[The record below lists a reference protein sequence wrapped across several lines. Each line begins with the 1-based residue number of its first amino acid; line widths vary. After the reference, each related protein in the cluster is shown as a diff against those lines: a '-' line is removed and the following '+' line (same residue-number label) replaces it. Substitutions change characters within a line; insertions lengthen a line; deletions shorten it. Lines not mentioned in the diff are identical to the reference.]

1 MMVMMMLMITMIM
14 NDWAAEHWLAR
25 EPAEL
30 TCSLRRSSSPARP
43 RPPEP
48 TSCLFLIFL
57 IKYLLRIS
65 HYKTL
70 SLSSPAPQFE
80 PNNRPYLTFLI
91 TSFSY
96 SLTSFSFPHP
106 TPIFNSHSHMSHP
119 SFSKHF
125 FSFSLVF
132 VSDKAFSSFWAAKG
146 EPYADMIFVQN
157 ITQPDFQ
164 AKSFKNFGYFDPS
177 AQFAT
182 YFSQINSLN
191 EI

>member
-1 MMVMMMLMITMIM
+1 MMMVMMMLMMVMMTMIM

-43 RPPEP
+43 RPPEL

-57 IKYLLRIS
+57 IKYLSRI
-65 HYKTL
+65 

-96 SLTSFSFPHP
+96 SLTSFSFPHH
-106 TPIFNSHSHMSHP
+106 TLVFNSHSHMSHL
-119 SFSKHF
+119 SFSNSHLFFIF
-125 FSFSLVF
+125 FSICLRL
-132 VSDKAFSSFWAAKG
+132 SF
-146 EPYADMIFVQN
+146 I
-157 ITQPDFQ
+157 I
-164 AKSFKNFGYFDPS
+164 
-177 AQFAT
+177 
-182 YFSQINSLN
+182 
-191 EI
+191 

>member
-1 MMVMMMLMITMIM
+1 MIGQRSTGQLVSPPSLP
-14 NDWAAEHWLAR
+14 AASAAPPPPHDHDHLNP
-25 EPAEL
+25 PAAFF
-30 TCSLRRSSSPARP
+30 SFFSSNILRV
-43 RPPEP
+43 
-48 TSCLFLIFL
+48 FLIT
-57 IKYLLRIS
+57 K
-65 HYKTL
+65 L
-70 SLSSPAPQFE
+70 SLSFSFRAPQFE

-106 TPIFNSHSHMSHP
+106 IPIFNSHSHMSHP

>member
-1 MMVMMMLMITMIM
+1 MMVMMIVTMMVMIMLMMMLMMTMIM

-48 TSCLFLIFL
+48 TSRLFLIFL
-57 IKYLLRIS
+57 IKYLSPIS

-96 SLTSFSFPHP
+96 SLTSFSFSHH
-106 TPIFNSHSHMSHP
+106 TPIFNSHSHTSHL
-119 SFSKHF
+119 SFSNSHLFFIF
-125 FSFSLVF
+125 FSFCLRLSF
-132 VSDKAFSSFWAAKG
+132 IIFSG
-146 EPYADMIFVQN
+146 
-157 ITQPDFQ
+157 
-164 AKSFKNFGYFDPS
+164 
-177 AQFAT
+177 
-182 YFSQINSLN
+182 
-191 EI
+191 

>member
-1 MMVMMMLMITMIM
+1 MMLAMTKMMLMMTMIM

-57 IKYLLRIS
+57 IKYLTRVS

-70 SLSSPAPQFE
+70 SISSPAPQFE
-80 PNNRPYLTFLI
+80 SNNHPYLTFLI

-96 SLTSFSFPHP
+96 SLISFSFSHY
-106 TPIFNSHSHMSHP
+106 TPIFDSHSHMTHL
-119 SFSKHF
+119 SFSNSHSFALF
-125 FSFSLVF
+125 FSICLRQSFII
-132 VSDKAFSSFWAAKG
+132 FWAAKG

-164 AKSFKNFGYFDPS
+164 AKSFKNFGYFGPS
-177 AQFAT
+177 A
-182 YFSQINSLN
+182 YFRDGEGSKP
-191 EI
+191 